1 MYEQFFNLNVK
12 PFELVPNP
20 DFLFLSRSHKR
31 ALTHLDYGIKER
43 IGFILLTGEVG
54 SGKTTI
60 IRNQIKELN
69 GRVTVS
75 KIFNTKVTSEQLIS
89 MVNEDF
95 GLEVTGKDKVTLL
108 RELNDFLIKQYA
120 DKCHPILIIDEAQN
134 LTPDLLEEVR
144 MLSNLE
150 TDKCK
155 LLQIILV
162 GQPELRRTIAQP
174 ELRQLRQRISIS
186 CHISPLTRKE
196 MQEYIFHRLKI
207 AGNSEAISFSDKT
220 FNIIYDFS
228 RGIPR
233 LVNIICDFLL
243 LSAFVEGTR
252 ELSPELVQE
261 VIRELEREHKYWQ
274 DETLEKL
281 FLGNEENA
289 APPATSQDGA
299 FLKISRKNF
308 LRIIQE
314 MVNRMVKLEEDFAKS
329 YLSESEKGE
338 IFEKVSSS
346 ERSLHELSARTKA
359 EISTISSSVKD
370 ALNELGKVRS
380 LIGESEKRVQ
390 MKAKSKKKNF
400 WKRMFS

>member
-329 YLSESEKGE
+329 YLSES
-338 IFEKVSSS
+338 
-346 ERSLHELSARTKA
+346 
-359 EISTISSSVKD
+359 
-370 ALNELGKVRS
+370 
-380 LIGESEKRVQ
+380 
-390 MKAKSKKKNF
+390 
-400 WKRMFS
+400 